1 MPLLGR
7 KGKLT
12 DPSPMT
18 TLSHPYTNLDNGTWL
33 RGNLHAHTTRSDGHM
48 TMQQVIDAYA
58 ELSYDF
64 LMISDH
70 NVYTSPDDYAACDA
84 RGLVLIPGNE
94 VSDVGPDIL
103 HVNADRL
110 IESIIPRQHVL
121 NTIANGPGFAV
132 ACHPN
137 VRFNHCTIEQLMEWV
152 GYVGIEVLNGSS
164 RHTYGHHLAT
174 DKWDMLL
181 AAGRKAWGFANDDS
195 HEDWQ
200 IGLGWNMVYA
210 PKHTADAILDAMRA
224 GRFYMSSG
232 VTICEIHVDGSRIEI
247 KTDNAQRIAA
257 IRELGVRCATSDSTD
272 IAFDYPATAPYVRF
286 ECWGPGEQMA
296 WTQPF
301 FNPNAP
307 ARIKGV

>member
-1 MPLLGR
+1 MSEI
-7 KGKLT
+7 
-12 DPSPMT
+12 D
-18 TLSHPYTNLDNGTWL
+18 HPYADLGGGTWL
-33 RGNLHAHTTRSDGHM
+33 RGNLHAHTTRSDGLM
-48 TMQQVIDAYA
+48 SLQQVIDAYA
-58 ELSYDF
+58 RLGYDF

-70 NVYTSPDDYAACDA
+70 NVYTSLADYADCEP
-84 RGLVLIPGNE
+84 RNMVLIPGNE

-110 IESIIPRQHVL
+110 IESIVPRQYVL
-121 NTIANGPGFAV
+121 NEIGRGPGFAV

-152 GYVGIEVLNGSS
+152 DYVGIEVLNGSS
-164 RHTYGHHLAT
+164 RHTYGHHIAT

-181 AAGRKAWGFANDDS
+181 AAGRKVWGFANDDS
-195 HEDWQ
+195 HEDYQ
-200 IGLGWNMVYA
+200 IALGWNMVYA
-210 PKHTADAILDAMRA
+210 QQRSADAIVDAMRA

-232 VTICEIHVDGSRIEI
+232 VTIRDIHVDGRRIEI

-257 IRELGVRCATSDSTD
+257 IRELGVRCAISDSTE
-272 IAFDYPATAPYVRF
+272 IAFDYPDTAPYVRF

-301 FNPNAP
+301 FNPHAP
-307 ARIKGV
+307 VRNKGV